1 MNNRIYAARHKV
13 KAIKSEDGWVDYVT
27 TGGLC
32 DPREVRKRKPP
43 VYGPGEHPREKRL
56 KMLEANVLATLK

>member
-1 MNNRIYAARHKV
+1 MNNRIYPSRHKV

-32 DPREVRKRKPP
+32 DPREARKRKTP
-43 VYGPGEHPREKRL
+43 VYGLGKHPREKRL
-56 KMLEANVLATLK
+56 KMLEVNALATLK